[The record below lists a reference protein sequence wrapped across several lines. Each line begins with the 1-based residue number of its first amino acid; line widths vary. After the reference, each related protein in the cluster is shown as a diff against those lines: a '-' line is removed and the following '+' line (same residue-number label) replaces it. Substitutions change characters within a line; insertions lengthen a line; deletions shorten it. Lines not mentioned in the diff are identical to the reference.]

1 MATVKGSFP
10 ARVDDTGTGRDGTP
24 VDVAFIDAIGDAID
38 AETLS
43 ATNPTVK
50 CSEIQDE
57 VVEARG
63 SVATLDTRLD
73 VSLNEDGTLK
83 TTGVLG
89 GYATVTQL
97 LGGVG
102 AVNLVTNDDFLC
114 WPDGDA
120 AVPEGYTLTGA
131 GGTVARV
138 GTGLGDTARKI
149 GDFAAKVTRAGTDVN
164 FTKIML
170 QGAAFTRGNFVI
182 GLYQSVGAWVLCSTP
197 NVARVL
203 VSDNAGTAYSSYHT
217 GGGTWEWLAVTR
229 QVNVVA
235 TALIAGIQVSNAD
248 VAAYVSGLTAM
259 LLDSDQALTRYVP
272 SPVVYGAFHFSV
284 AGAVAGATNI
294 HGYEPARA
302 GIVKD
307 VQLFIKTA
315 PTGQALIVDVNTWDG
330 ASYTSMFS
338 TRPQIADGAFRGG
351 AQPDTTYAR
360 RCLRGTSGA
369 SLSAGGELTFD
380 VDQVGSGVAGSD
392 LRVEVRALQYQSPL
406 ERFQTY

>member
-1 MATVKGSFP
+1 MASVKGSFP
-10 ARVDDTGTGRDGTP
+10 ARVDDTGSGRDGTP

-43 ATNPTVK
+43 ATNPAVK

-57 VVEARG
+57 VVAARD
-63 SVATLDTRLD
+63 AYLDLDARLD
-73 VSLNEDGTLK
+73 DLPTALGITSL
-83 TTGVLG
+83 
-89 GYATVTQL
+89 ATVTQL

-102 AVNLVTNDDFLC
+102 AVNLVMNDDMLV

-120 AVPEGYTLTGA
+120 GVPEGYTLAGA
-131 GGTVARV
+131 AATIARC
-138 GTGLGDTARKI
+138 GTGLGDTTRKI
-149 GDFAAKVTRAGTDVN
+149 GDFCAKVTRSGTDVT
-164 FTKIML
+164 FSRTAL
-170 QGAAFTRGNFVI
+170 SGAAFTRGDFVK
-182 GLYQSVGAWVLCSTP
+182 GLYYATGAWVKCSTP
-197 NVARVL
+197 NVARAY
-203 VSDNAGTAYSSYHT
+203 VSDNAGTTYSSYHT
-217 GGGTWEWLAVTR
+217 GGGSWEWLAVTR
-229 QVNVVA
+229 QVNVAA
-235 TALIAGIQVSNAD
+235 TALISGVQVGNAD
-248 VAAYVSGLTAM
+248 VSAYVSGMTAM
-259 LLDSDQALTRYVP
+259 LLDSTQTLTRYIP
-272 SPVVYGAFHFSV
+272 SPVVYGSFHFSV
-284 AGAVAGATNI
+284 AGAVAQATNI

-338 TRPQIADGAFRGG
+338 TRPQIADAAFRGG

-369 SLSAGGELTFD
+369 TLAAGGELTFD

-392 LRVEVRALQYQSPL
+392 LRVEVRTLQYTSPL